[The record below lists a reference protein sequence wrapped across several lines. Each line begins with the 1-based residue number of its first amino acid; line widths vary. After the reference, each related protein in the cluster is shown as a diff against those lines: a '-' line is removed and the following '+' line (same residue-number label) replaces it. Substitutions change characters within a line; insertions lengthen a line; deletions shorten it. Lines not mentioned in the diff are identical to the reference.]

1 MDSKANTRY
10 QGRNKGSNKHF
21 FETRRRQ
28 LDTVLLVV
36 RNQTRAR
43 VAFTL
48 TDVRPIYPSLLFVA
62 SIRFAAIVIAISH
75 LINVFLYIHAQINHA
90 IATAGRMYRVSE
102 AMEIFQSLPQL
113 GAYPQINQTIYHHN
127 IYCLF
132 ALLKYLLGYFF
143 VLFLG
148 FKADLMSYNNIIWA
162 AGNTGNLD
170 LAENIF
176 SGLRFNQQLRPNA
189 YTFGSLM
196 HGCAKAKAVDRA
208 LAYLDEMD
216 ALGITPNQIVFT
228 SAMEACAEKHK
239 QALAVMH
246 RIEAVGLKPDLTMVN
261 SAIKAC
267 CLAGAME
274 EAEALAEGLRLDGSM
289 DLFTYHTLM
298 MGHTKLGAYHKVML
312 LYEQAIESNT
322 QLDGGVY
329 SLAMLSALNCGSF
342 NTVKQIADKAHLEQV
357 ELTEAS
363 YTILIQ
369 ALAELNDFEAA
380 VKCLDDMAAEG
391 LRPNAI
397 TYSAVIAASKD
408 HPQVVMQLL
417 DRMERENVTKN
428 TVVLTAAINSL
439 ARSGEAYVNSAL
451 AILESMEARGP
462 EPNIYTYNTITRAL
476 AESGLLGEALALVE
490 RVRSKG
496 LKPDR
501 FTLTTLLIACG
512 RTKSSEMVPRVIETM
527 ALAGV
532 PPDGI
537 AFGAALDAHR
547 RAENALGAVE
557 CLSQMAKYRVEPT
570 ASHYNLVI
578 RSLKAQGFTDR
589 MFKMVIGISQKETAK
604 SKINSNTFE
613 IVIESML
620 AADKWKEAMIL
631 VQTMEK
637 LDFKPSVQICVALV
651 EKLERARQYK
661 SVMAM
666 YKLMVRYEY
675 DFYENGV
682 LNLIFKRMITVA
694 TMDLDMKL
702 GLQDIFQKLNARK

>member
-1 MDSKANTRY
+1 
-10 QGRNKGSNKHF
+10 
-21 FETRRRQ
+21 
-28 LDTVLLVV
+28 
-36 RNQTRAR
+36 
-43 VAFTL
+43 
-48 TDVRPIYPSLLFVA
+48 
-62 SIRFAAIVIAISH
+62 
-75 LINVFLYIHAQINHA
+75 
-90 IATAGRMYRVSE
+90 
-102 AMEIFQSLPQL
+102 
-113 GAYPQINQTIYHHN
+113 
-127 IYCLF
+127 
-132 ALLKYLLGYFF
+132 
-143 VLFLG
+143 
-148 FKADLMSYNNIIWA
+148 
-162 AGNTGNLD
+162 
-170 LAENIF
+170 
-176 SGLRFNQQLRPNA
+176 
-189 YTFGSLM
+189 
-196 HGCAKAKAVDRA
+196 
-208 LAYLDEMD
+208 
-216 ALGITPNQIVFT
+216 
-228 SAMEACAEKHK
+228 
-239 QALAVMH
+239 
-246 RIEAVGLKPDLTMVN
+246 
-261 SAIKAC
+261 
-267 CLAGAME
+267 
-274 EAEALAEGLRLDGSM
+274 
-289 DLFTYHTLM
+289 M
-298 MGHTKLGAYHKVML
+298 MGHTKLGAYHKVMQ
-312 LYEQAIESNT
+312 LYDQAIESNT

-342 NTVKQIADKAHLEQV
+342 NTVKRIAEKAHDEQI

-369 ALAELNDFEAA
+369 ALAELNEFEAA

-391 LRPNAI
+391 LSPNTI

-417 DRMERENVTKN
+417 DRMERANVTKN

-439 ARSGEAYVNSAL
+439 ARSGEAYVSVAF
-451 AILESMEARGP
+451 AILESMETNGP

-476 AESGLLGEALALVE
+476 AESGLLNEALALVE
-490 RVRSKG
+490 RVRRKG

-512 RTKSSEMVPRVIETM
+512 RTKNSDMVSRVIEAM

-557 CLSQMAKYRVEPT
+557 CLSQMAQYRVEPT
-570 ASHYNLVI
+570 ASHYNLVV

-589 MFKMVIGISQKETAK
+589 MFKMVLGISQKETAR

-620 AADKWKEAMIL
+620 EVDKWKEAMIL

-651 EKLERARQYK
+651 EKLERARQFK

-702 GLQDIFQKLNARK
+702 GLQDIIQKIKARK